1 LGAEGWLATGG
12 DPMNELQRAAY
23 AHPVADPE
31 QAQNGRHFR
40 RFDLEHAVGLTA
52 NK

>member
-1 LGAEGWLATGG
+1 
-12 DPMNELQRAAY
+12 MNAMQSMAL
-23 AHPVADPE
+23 AHPVAVGE
-31 QAQNGRHFR
+31 QAQDGRYFR

>member
-1 LGAEGWLATGG
+1 MKA
-12 DPMNELQRAAY
+12 MQSAAY
-23 AHPVADPE
+23 ASPVTE
-31 QAQNGRHFR
+31 GVQAQDLRYFR

>member
-1 LGAEGWLATGG
+1 MKAAHGIGRAAFE
-12 DPMNELQRAAY
+12 MQRAALAY
-23 AHPVADPE
+23 PLASARDTR
-31 QAQNGRHFR
+31 NDLHFR